1 MITKRIIPCLDVN
14 RGRVVKGVRFADLQ
28 DVEDPVTL
36 ARFYSEAGADEL
48 VFYDITASSDGRPF
62 FVETI
67 ERTADVLR
75 IPLTVGGGVSTV
87 ADFKQ
92 LLWAGA
98 DKISVNSAAVAEP
111 TLITE
116 AALRYGSQC
125 VVLSMDVKRTGPD
138 RWEVFTH
145 GGRRATGMDAL
156 AWAQQGV
163 ALGAGELVLN
173 AMDADGVRQ
182 GYDLALNRLIS
193 EQVSVPVIASGG
205 AGSREHFLSVL
216 TEGQADG
223 ALAASVFHFGD
234 IRIPELKRWLAE
246 QGVPMREVVS

>member
-48 VFYDITASSDGRPF
+48 VFYDITASSDGRRF

-87 ADFKQ
+87 ADFQQ

-98 DKISVNSAAVAEP
+98 DKISVNSAAVADP

-125 VVLSMDVKRTGPD
+125 VVLSMDVRRAGPD
-138 RWEVFTH
+138 RWEVYTH

-156 AWAQQGV
+156 AWALRGV

-182 GYDLALNRLIS
+182 GYDLALTRLIS

-205 AGSREHFLSVL
+205 AGAREHFLSVL
-216 TEGQADG
+216 TEGRADA

-234 IRIPELKRWLAE
+234 IRIPELKHWLAA
-246 QGVPMREVVS
+246 QGVPVREVVS

>member
-14 RGRVVKGVRFADLQ
+14 RGRVVKGVRFAEIQ

-36 ARFYSEAGADEL
+36 ARFYSESGADEL
-48 VFYDITASSDGRPF
+48 VFYDITASNEDRSF

-75 IPLTVGGGVSTV
+75 IPLTVGGGVRTLE
-87 ADFKQ
+87 DFRQ

-98 DKISVNSAAVAEP
+98 DKISVNSGAVADP

-116 AALRYGSQC
+116 AALRYGNQC
-125 VVLSMDVKRTGPD
+125 VVLSMDVKQTSPGK
-138 RWEVFTH
+138 WEVYTH
-145 GGRRATGMDAL
+145 GGRKATGMDAVE
-156 AWAQQGV
+156 WAVRGV

-173 AMDADGVRQ
+173 SIDSDGVRQ
-182 GYDLALNRLIS
+182 GYDLELNRRVS
-193 EQVSVPVIASGG
+193 EQVEVPVIASGG
-205 AGSREHFLSVL
+205 AGTMQHFLDVL
-216 TEGQADG
+216 TVGKADA

-234 IRIPELKRWLAE
+234 IRIPQLKAWLSANN
-246 QGVPMREVVS
+246 VLMRGA